1 MQMRHPSHLI
11 VTLLLALYVASGAR
25 AQTSAASTI
34 VVDQPFSRATPKG
47 AMTGAAYMTL
57 INNGT
62 SADRLVGATTPVA
75 GKVQFHKETEDNGV
89 SRMREVHS
97 VDLEA
102 GAKIVFKPG
111 DMHMMIV
118 GLREPLVQGQTFPLA
133 LQFEKA
139 GNIEVTIP
147 IESIGAMLHDNM
159 GPMTPGTGGAMKK

>member
-1 MQMRHPSHLI
+1 MRHPAHLI
-11 VTLLLALYVASGAR
+11 VTLLLALCVGGAAH

-34 VVDQPFSRATPKG
+34 VVEQPFARATPKG

-57 INNGT
+57 VNNGA

-75 GKVQFHKETEDNGV
+75 DKVQFHQASEENGV

-97 VDLEA
+97 VDLDS
-102 GAKIVFKPG
+102 GAKIIFKPG

-118 GLREPLVQGQTFPLA
+118 GLKQPLVQGQTLSLA

-139 GNIEVTIP
+139 GKIQVTVP
-147 IESIGAMLHDNM
+147 IQGIGAMQNDSMDSMTHRPD
-159 GPMTPGTGGAMKK
+159 GPMKE